1 VIDPVALLSQE
12 TIGRKHKKYL
22 VEIILQKIKGESN
35 TKKKIIRNNY
45 WKKTQKIFGFTK
57 KKKK

>member
-35 TKKKIIRNNY
+35 TKKKNN
-45 WKKTQKIFGFTK
+45 KK
-57 KKKK
+57 